1 MTRHINAPFS
11 VRDNTVE
18 TVQGDLY
25 VEQVIEQVLF
35 IQQGERVNR
44 PSFGCGIAYLVFDPL
59 TSPTAGVTEHL
70 VQSQLQNFVGEVA
83 DILSVKAE
91 ASGSELHVTVRYFN
105 KLTGK
110 PGHSHYVSQTG

>member
-1 MTRHINAPFS
+1 MNKHLNAPFAL
-11 VRDNTVE
+11 RDNTVQ
-18 TVQGDLY
+18 TVEGDLY

-44 PSFGCGIAYLVFDPL
+44 PTFGCGIAYLVFDPL

-70 VQSQLQNFVGEVA
+70 VQSQLQDFVGDVA

-91 ASGSELHVTVRYFN
+91 SSGSELHVTVSYFN

-110 PGHSHYVSQTG
+110 PAHSQYSTSTG

>member
-1 MTRHINAPFS
+1 MTLHINAPFT

-18 TVQGDLY
+18 TVSGDLY
-25 VEQVIEQVLF
+25 VQQIIEQVLF

-83 DILSVKAE
+83 DILSVKAN
-91 ASGSELHVTVRYFN
+91 AVDSELHITVRYYN
-105 KLTGK
+105 KLTGEQAE
-110 PGHSHYVSQTG
+110 SSYVSQTG